1 MAVQWIRGKQGLVEE
16 LTSQRGR
23 LENRLRQADTT
34 PLPGR
39 GRHVRLSKIAR
50 AKLEGEI
57 GQLNALIGWL
67 SADGVLILTE
77 AEYDTKLA
85 ALENLRKSPEE
96 RVTWPAVR

>member
-1 MAVQWIRGKQGLVEE
+1 MAVQWIRGQQGLVEE

-23 LENRLRQADTT
+23 LQQRLDRADSANAHMTQ
-34 PLPGR
+34 
-39 GRHVRLSKIAR
+39 VMR

-67 SADGVLILTE
+67 SAEGVQILTE
-77 AEYDTKLA
+77 ADYDAKLA
-85 ALENLRKSPEE
+85 GLENLRKSPEE